1 MLSGKNEASNNM
13 SINVNIPSMGESIT
27 SAVISKW
34 LVSNGDFV
42 EKDEPIYELETDKIT
57 SEATAEAAGQIN
69 IIVGDDEEVEIG
81 ALVATIDNTVKG
93 SSNNKLEKNV
103 IPPRQA
109 TEEKVDI
116 TKTNKADED
125 FKDKTINHNETRKRM
140 SPLRKKISSRLVE
153 ATQQTAMLTTFNEV
167 DMSAVIELR
176 KKHQEK
182 FIKAN
187 DVKLGFMS
195 FFVKAV
201 VKALRE
207 APKVNSRI
215 EGDYIIEQNY
225 YDIGV
230 AVGTDKGLLV
240 PVVRECES
248 KTFATIEKDIATYAQ
263 KARDSKLEMS
273 DLDGGVFTISN
284 GGIYGSM
291 LSTPIINFPQPAILG
306 LHNIQDRAVVVDN
319 EIVIR
324 KMMYLALSYD
334 HRLIDGKEAVT
345 FLMNIKE
352 SIENPDLIFDK
363 I

>member
-1 MLSGKNEASNNM
+1 MLIGKNEASNDM

-57 SEATAEAAGQIN
+57 SEATAEVAGQIN

-93 SSNNKLEKNV
+93 SSDNKLEKNV
-103 IPPRQA
+103 IPPKQVA
-109 TEEKVDI
+109 EEKVDI
-116 TKTNKADED
+116 TKTNTADED
-125 FKDKTINHNETRKRM
+125 SKDKKINHNETRKRI

-167 DMSAVIELR
+167 DMSSVIELR

-201 VKALRE
+201 VKALR
-207 APKVNSRI
+207 
-215 EGDYIIEQNY
+215 
-225 YDIGV
+225 
-230 AVGTDKGLLV
+230 AVSYTHLTLPTTV
-240 PVVRECES
+240 
-248 KTFATIEKDIATYAQ
+248 
-263 KARDSKLEMS
+263 
-273 DLDGGVFTISN
+273 
-284 GGIYGSM
+284 
-291 LSTPIINFPQPAILG
+291 
-306 LHNIQDRAVVVDN
+306 
-319 EIVIR
+319 IV
-324 KMMYLALSYD
+324 
-334 HRLIDGKEAVT
+334 
-345 FLMNIKE
+345 
-352 SIENPDLIFDK
+352 
-363 I
+363 